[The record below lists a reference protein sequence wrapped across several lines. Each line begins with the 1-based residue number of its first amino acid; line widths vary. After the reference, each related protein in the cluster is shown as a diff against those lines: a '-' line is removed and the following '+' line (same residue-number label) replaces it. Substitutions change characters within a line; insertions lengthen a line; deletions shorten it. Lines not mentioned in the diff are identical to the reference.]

1 MTKNKSNSIKLN
13 IITTILTLICISCA
27 VNPTNPKV
35 NSRTDIKENFRDFE
49 NESENLKSLKQQL
62 QEETTASKLEAIGKK
77 LEAQKIEE
85 TAKIANIASAQAD
98 FIETLDNKIQPFY
111 FSEKQMAEEAK
122 KNVKMQ
128 IKRMIYSSL
137 NYDTTKINNLKDIL
151 YSIIDKDEGK
161 HKNIALKFF
170 YKTTTDIQTHLE
182 NHLQLIKTKSSLT
195 PKELEKLLI
204 SAEFSLKLKEKFAK
218 QLIKTVEELKT
229 HPALTDTDYL
239 VDDIALHIVDNYNY
253 DYAIDEIIKYN
264 QKELNK

>member
-1 MTKNKSNSIKLN
+1 MTKNKPNSIKLN
-13 IITTILTLICISCA
+13 IIATILTLICISYT

-62 QEETTASKLEAIGKK
+62 KEETTASKLEAIGKK

-85 TAKIANIASAQAD
+85 TTKIANIASAQAD
-98 FIETLDNKIQPFY
+98 FIETLDNKIQPEY
-111 FSEKQMAEEAK
+111 FKKEKEEAK

-137 NYDTTKINNLKDIL
+137 NYDTTKIKNLKDIL

-170 YKTTTDIQTHLE
+170 YKTTTDIQAHLE
-182 NHLQLIKTKSSLT
+182 NHLQLIQTKSNSLT
-195 PKELEKLLI
+195 PKELEELLI
-204 SAEFSLKLKEKFAK
+204 RSESSLKLKEKFAK
-218 QLIKTVEELKT
+218 QLIKTVEEMKT
-229 HPALTDTDYL
+229 HPALIATDYP
-239 VDDIALHIVDNYNY
+239 VDGIALHIMDNYNY
-253 DYAIDEIIKYN
+253 TIDEIIKYN